1 MRIAVIGVGGVGG
14 YFGGHLAAAG
24 EDVLFVARGAHLAA
38 LRQDGL
44 TVESERGPLN
54 RLKVAAT
61 DNPAGHGSVD
71 IVMLGVKLWDTEAA
85 LAQAKPLVGP
95 QTAIVSF
102 QNGIE
107 SVDRIAAAYGEQAAL
122 GGTCHIA
129 AAIARPG
136 VIAHTGSMARLTFG
150 EPRGND
156 QAGGISTRV
165 EAFAEACRRAKTF
178 DAVASPDIRRA
189 IWEKFVFLSSFSGM
203 TALSRQPIGPIR
215 ATEEGR
221 AAFLAALEEVSAIA
235 RAQGIALP
243 PDHAAKALAF
253 ADSLPAEMK
262 SSMLG
267 DLMRN
272 ARLELPWLSGA
283 VAALGRKL
291 GIPTPVHTTITAALL
306 PYASPAA

>member
-14 YFGGHLAAAG
+14 YFGGQLAAAG
-24 EDVLFVARGAHLAA
+24 QDVVFVARGAHLAA
-38 LRQDGL
+38 LRSHGL
-44 TVESERGPLN
+44 SVESQVGPLRN
-54 RLKVAAT
+54 LRVNAT
-61 DNPAGHGSVD
+61 DDPAGHGPVD
-71 IVMLGVKLWDTEAA
+71 LVILGVKLWDTDAA
-85 LAQAKPLVGP
+85 LQMAKPLVGP
-95 QTAIVSF
+95 PTAIVSF

-107 SVDRIAAAYGEQAAL
+107 SVERITAAYGAQAAL

-129 AAIARPG
+129 AVIARPG

-150 EPRGND
+150 EP
-156 QAGGISTRV
+156 AGGMSPRV
-165 EAFAEACRRAKTF
+165 EAFAAACRKAKF
-178 DAVASPDIRRA
+178 DTVASPDIRRA

-203 TALSRQPIGPIR
+203 TTLSRQPIGPIR

-253 ADSLPAEMK
+253 GDGLPAEMK

-267 DLMRN
+267 DLQRN

-283 VAALGRKL
+283 VAALGRQL